1 VNAEQSPAV
10 KEQGGVVS
18 HVLNELHITCLPDD
32 LPEFMEID
40 LSTAAVGHQG
50 HAEDVKLPKGGEL
63 VLHKRETPIVVS
75 VLVPQLAQ
83 VEEETTTAAPAA
95 ADVPASKQADPAKAD
110 AKAGDAKAGAAKAG
124 AAKAGDKKK

>member
-1 VNAEQSPAV
+1 
-10 KEQGGVVS
+10 
-18 HVLNELHITCLPDD
+18 
-32 LPEFMEID
+32 M
-40 LSTAAVGHQG
+40 
-50 HAEDVKLPKGGEL
+50 
-63 VLHKRETPIVVS
+63 LHKRENPVVVS

-83 VEEETTTAAPAA
+83 VEEETTSAAPSA